1 MVNLTNITRIKD
13 ETIYAIREY
22 GTNVKDLTDIK
33 RGIAIER
40 PNTTKTICEYETLTE
55 AKEALSYFSPTVL
68 VDARIDSERPI
79 CFAEFAIVGKDGSI
93 VEQANDTKFF
103 TFLQQQIEDI
113 HLTDAS
119 KAYLEKSLDRYVVKA
134 YDICTNTLCDLKG
147 GRLKGNVISNTF
159 IASFDT
165 LKDATDYL
173 SEVHPVV
180 NIDIDSNPKAPIT
193 YTAFVVI
200 DTANNRKVISEKG
213 PEDCFK
219 YVNSYRQC

>member
-13 ETIYAIREY
+13 ETLYAIREY

-40 PNTTKTICEYETLTE
+40 PHTTKTICEYKTLAE
-55 AKEALSYFSPTVL
+55 AKDALGYFSPTVL
-68 VDARIDSERPI
+68 VDARIDAERPI
-79 CFAEFAIVGKDGSI
+79 CFAEFAIVGKDGEI
-93 VEQANDTKFF
+93 VEKADDTKFF
-103 TFLQQQIEDI
+103 NFLEQQIEDI
-113 HLTDAS
+113 YLTDAS
-119 KAYLEKSLDRYVVKA
+119 KAYLEKSLDRYVVRA
-134 YDICTNTLCDLKG
+134 YDICTDKLSDLKG

-165 LKDATDYL
+165 LKDAADYL

-180 NIDIDSNPKAPIT
+180 NIDLDSNPKAPIT

-200 DTANNRKVISEKG
+200 DAEDNRKVIREKG
-213 PEDCFK
+213 PDYCFK
-219 YVNSYRQC
+219 YVNSYR